1 MVDASGKPRSWDAN
15 INAASWTGLIASWFG
30 WFFDGYE
37 TYTLVLVALLAV
49 RALATV
55 PPPQLPL
62 YIGGLFAITL
72 VGWATG
78 GLLAGVLADYIGR
91 KRVLM
96 YSIVVYAIFALL
108 SAASSNYWWLL
119 AARFCTGIGLGGEW
133 GSGASLVGE
142 LWPSAIRGRVAGIFQ
157 SAFGVGFLVA
167 TLVWIVVGPSGPN
180 NWRIMFALGFLP
192 AIFTLYIRTKVQDP
206 ELWTNADAQRRAAS
220 ERAQRGEQLPEADR
234 ELVKFSVT
242 RIFSTPELA
251 RRTFV
256 LLLLSLTTLIGW
268 WGISTWVP
276 QYAGALAAKAGL
288 TDPRGFAT
296 STALLYNVGG
306 IIGYAGFGF
315 IADGLGRKVTMWI
328 YFIISLIINPVLFLW
343 TKDPTMVMIVAT
355 VNGFF
360 TLGQFSWMAVYVP
373 ELFPTAVR
381 ATAVSVVFNL
391 ARYIVA
397 ITTFYSGV
405 LAVHLGGIAQAATV
419 IGFIYVLGLVVTPF
433 AGPETKGQ
441 PLPA

>member
-1 MVDASGKPRSWDAN
+1 
-15 INAASWTGLIASWFG
+15 
-30 WFFDGYE
+30 
-37 TYTLVLVALLAV
+37 
-49 RALATV
+49 
-55 PPPQLPL
+55 
-62 YIGGLFAITL
+62 
-72 VGWATG
+72 
-78 GLLAGVLADYIGR
+78 
-91 KRVLM
+91 
-96 YSIVVYAIFALL
+96 
-108 SAASSNYWWLL
+108 
-119 AARFCTGIGLGGEW
+119 
-133 GSGASLVGE
+133 
-142 LWPSAIRGRVAGIFQ
+142 
-157 SAFGVGFLVA
+157 
-167 TLVWIVVGPSGPN
+167 
-180 NWRIMFALGFLP
+180 
-192 AIFTLYIRTKVQDP
+192 
-206 ELWTNADAQRRAAS
+206 
-220 ERAQRGEQLPEADR
+220 
-234 ELVKFSVT
+234 
-242 RIFSTPELA
+242 
-251 RRTFV
+251 
-256 LLLLSLTTLIGW
+256 LIGW

-355 VNGFF
+355 INGFF